1 MNVWTNT
8 LVRSSNGGEVQLG
21 FGFLHS
27 LIAALQEE
35 AWLQQLST
43 INCHLIPP
51 PANHY
56 YSAHKNCA
64 EDERTTNNRPGARA
78 LAQREHHPDRIQH
91 RLHQRREHGLHCGNA
106 LYRFSVDGVRQTELH
121 NA

>member
-8 LVRSSNGGEVQLG
+8 SVRRSNGGEVQLG
-21 FGFLHS
+21 FGFPHS

-56 YSAHKNCA
+56 YSAHEHCA
-64 EDERTTNNRPGARA
+64 DYKRTTNNRPGAWA
-78 LAQREHHPDRIQH
+78 LAQREHHPDRIQYRLDH
-91 RLHQRREHGLHCGNA
+91 RN
-106 LYRFSVDGVRQTELH
+106 
-121 NA
+121 

>member
-8 LVRSSNGGEVQLG
+8 SVRRSNGGEVQLG
-21 FGFLHS
+21 FGFPHS

-56 YSAHKNCA
+56 YSAHEHCA
-64 EDERTTNNRPGARA
+64 EDERTTNNRPGAWA
-78 LAQREHHPDRIQH
+78 LAQRQHHPDRIQY
-91 RLHQRREHGLHCGNA
+91 RLDQWN
-106 LYRFSVDGVRQTELH
+106 
-121 NA
+121 

>member
-8 LVRSSNGGEVQLG
+8 LVRRSNGGEVQLG

-43 INCHLIPP
+43 TNCHLIPP

-56 YSAHKNCA
+56 YSAHEHCA
-64 EDERTTNNRPGARA
+64 EDERTTNNRPWPWA
-78 LAQREHHPDRIQH
+78 LAQREHHPDRIQY
-91 RLHQRREHGLHCGNA
+91 RLDIRNYNDLSCATGCYPYTGK
-106 LYRFSVDGVRQTELH
+106 GVEQ
-121 NA
+121 

>member
-8 LVRSSNGGEVQLG
+8 LVRRSNGGEVQPG
-21 FGFLHS
+21 FGFPHS

-56 YSAHKNCA
+56 YSAHEHCDVA
-64 EDERTTNNRPGARA
+64 AIDRNRPPRLLILNFFRTCEIRA
-78 LAQREHHPDRIQH
+78 IRGELFRRTIG
-91 RLHQRREHGLHCGNA
+91 RLPAYPWR
-106 LYRFSVDGVRQTELH
+106 
-121 NA
+121 